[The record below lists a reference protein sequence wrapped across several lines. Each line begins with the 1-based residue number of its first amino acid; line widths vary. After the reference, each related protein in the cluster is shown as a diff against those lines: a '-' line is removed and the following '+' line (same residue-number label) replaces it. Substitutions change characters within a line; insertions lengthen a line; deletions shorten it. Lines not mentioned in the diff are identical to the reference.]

1 MFDQELKK
9 QIVSDK
15 AERLQA
21 LIELLEG
28 LDIIDPK
35 LDMIRLIAY
44 QKDGSQ
50 QTIQFGGEELDTYL
64 LFNELARMARTRLG
78 YLEQKLQEL
87 SQYD

>member
-15 AERLQA
+15 VERLQE

-35 LDMIRLIAY
+35 VDVIRLIAY
-44 QKDGSQ
+44 QKNGSQ
-50 QTIQFGGEELDTYL
+50 KSIQFGGDELDTYL
-64 LFNELARMARTRLG
+64 LFDELAKMARTRLD

-87 SQYD
+87 SQFD